1 MLEGIRE
8 SYMNAREEDKSG
20 STPLLKIFWAFLRL
34 GLTAFG
40 GPAMVAYI
48 RDMAVKKHGWLTDNA
63 FRDGVALCQTIPG
76 ATAMQAAAYAG
87 LRAGGGFAAAAA
99 YVGFGLPSFVL
110 MTILSIVYSRAH
122 QLSVVIALFSGLQV
136 MVVALVANATINFGR
151 RSLKN
156 WQDAVLTLAA
166 AGFMAIGGSPIVAIM
181 ASAFLGLPLYMRMDL
196 RKPATTPGMKG
207 NMISALRPALIIIT
221 GLMTG
226 LVILFFL
233 DRRLFD
239 LSALMLKVDL
249 FAFGGGY
256 ASVPLMLHEVVGV
269 RHWMNS
275 RVFMDGI
282 ALGQVTPGP
291 IVITATFVGFLLK
304 GLPGALVGTV
314 SVFTPS
320 LIILLVIVPY
330 FDRLQHNPYL
340 QRALRGAL
348 VSFVGLL
355 LAVTIEFGITAHW
368 SILSILLAIA
378 AFIALRLK
386 VDILWVVLAGAALSV
401 LILYR

>member
-1 MLEGIRE
+1 MEMWEQRKRE
-8 SYMNAREEDKSG
+8 NW
-20 STPLLKIFWAFLRL
+20 LKIFLAFLRL

-48 RDMAVKKHGWLTDNA
+48 RDLAVKKHGWLTDDS

-87 LRAGGGFAAAAA
+87 LRAGGGLGAAAA
-99 YVGFGLPSFVL
+99 YVGFGLPSLVL
-110 MTILSIVYSRAH
+110 MMILTIVYSRAH
-122 QLSVVIALFSGLQV
+122 QLSIVIALFTGLQV
-136 MVVALVANATINFGR
+136 IVVALVANATINFGR
-151 RSLKN
+151 RSLKF
-156 WQDAVLTLAA
+156 WQDILLTLVA
-166 AGFMAIGGSPIVAIM
+166 AGFLIAGGSPIVAII
-181 ASAFLGLPLYMRMDL
+181 ASGLLGLLLYMRMDL
-196 RKPATTPGMKG
+196 RKPAPKKTDVNHLIT
-207 NMISALRPALIIIT
+207 ALRPAFIIVF
-221 GLMTG
+221 GLGIG
-226 LVILFFL
+226 LVILFL
-233 DRRLFD
+233 IDQKLFD
-239 LSALMLKVDL
+239 LSTLMLKVDL

-256 ASVPLMLHEVVGV
+256 ASVPIMLHEVVGV

-291 IVITATFVGFLLK
+291 IVITATFVGYLLK

-320 LIILLVIVPY
+320 LIILLMIVPY
-330 FDRLQHNPYL
+330 FDRLQNNPYL

-355 LAVTIEFGITAHW
+355 LAVTIEFGIAAHW
-368 SILSILLAIA
+368 STLSILLALA

-386 VDILWVVLAGAALSV
+386 VDILWIVLGGAILST
-401 LILYR
+401 LLL